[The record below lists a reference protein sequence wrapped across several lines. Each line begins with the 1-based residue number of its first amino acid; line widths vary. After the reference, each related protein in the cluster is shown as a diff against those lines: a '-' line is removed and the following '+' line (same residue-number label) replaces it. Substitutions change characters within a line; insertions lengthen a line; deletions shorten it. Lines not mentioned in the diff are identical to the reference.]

1 MFLLALSLIS
11 ALALSATYSEGY
23 KCSEYYVV
31 PVENGYEGDI
41 QCHSLKYYAR
51 NITQY
56 FTTNSTFYFLP
67 GVHRLGDGNNITV
80 TDISNITLTA
90 SLNATVCNQTVP
102 SSENV
107 IVNCSRCQAGFIFLN
122 ISDLEIQ
129 GIEFTECGQ
138 VVFSTTDLDAANNE
152 LFVDVWSG
160 TLVLRS
166 VTNFRMKQAR
176 ITKSRGYG
184 LLGYDVLGNSSIVNS
199 CLSESKGNKSS
210 WYNAT
215 GVKITQVVHGGNM
228 EMHYNSS
235 CQSSVSYF
243 HINHSNIT
251 MGESTFYASG
261 LDIRLSCHAGE
272 INFRLHGV
280 ILSKNTGS
288 TYEYG
293 GGNVAVEIYVSPNA
307 TNSISFVNC
316 RIKQGSSFL
325 GSGIFVAIY
334 RNSTNTQHQYY
345 GSRKIVEF
353 ESTTFDNNIAN
364 GVGAGLYMR
373 LHYSREINKLPIEI
387 SMKNCHFVG
396 NQLSS
401 GDERRGGVAVSIV
414 IFEVIGNKLHLSP
427 QYTTSFM
434 NCTFERNNIQDHP
447 YKQNLNSGTLYVE
460 EHANVT
466 LENCTIRENNSTG
479 IAAVHSYIRFIG
491 HNIIERNEAE
501 NGGGILLND
510 DSVLF
515 LSQNTTVNISHNNAN
530 TAGGG
535 IYAQYGNTH
544 AIFPCFFQFDTEV
557 LLNKSLLQSI
567 QVHLENN
574 IASTGTAVYG
584 GGIDA
589 CYFLTESDNTPWT
602 SQYLEHQSSGRIF
615 NDTFHYPQDPLA
627 ISSDPIRVCLCENQ
641 TEACNRKP
649 KMRWISPGEVF
660 NISVVVVGQRYGV
673 VSGIVIANI
682 FSPNGHAKINIIEN
696 VQKVKENCNEN
707 ILTYTM
713 NSTKENI
720 NVNLSLTVPDSSSS
734 YMTLTIGIHITA
746 CPIGFTLDPTRGQ
759 CECVARLREN
769 GISCTAHNHLINRPA
784 SSWIGYNLRN
794 NSNLSETDSK
804 QIVFA
809 KNCPRLYCKPYET
822 EIQAFPDHIDQN
834 SQCYIKRSGIL
845 CGGCQPHLS
854 NVFGTPRCIRCQH
867 TSHWST
873 VGIVCGVAIV
883 GIILVFFLMAS
894 NFTITEGTINGFI
907 FYANLIEANQ
917 DIYFPLETHSTDD
930 PFIYN
935 TMRTFIAW
943 LNLDIGIET
952 CFNNGMNTL
961 EKTWLQFLFP
971 LYIWLIAALLI
982 WLSRKYDFMTR
993 LMKNNGTKLLATLIL
1008 LSYAKLARAIMISLS
1023 SARLPSVDQNT
1034 LVWYYDGNVAYFH
1047 GKHVF
1052 LFLTATTFAVI
1063 LIPFTLALLF
1073 IKHLPR
1079 VSSLWIFHRINRL
1092 KPLFDAYTGPY
1103 RDEYRFWTGFQLLI
1117 RVILLVCSGFHLND
1131 YLLLIQIIGT
1141 CALLLSAKW
1150 LYGSGIYKKRS
1161 LDILEAWLLLNL
1173 MFWSMMMAYAEAQ
1186 GLNIHF
1192 KHRVV
1197 GTFAGLTCLTFCA
1210 TLCFHAYN
1218 QVRYT
1223 RMWKKMKRVCR
1234 DKASFV
1240 TTKLKQKFRNAPLA
1254 DNVEEDA
1261 EGNMSEG
1268 ASLLANPPPVAN
1280 YGELRECLIES
1291 EED

>member
-1 MFLLALSLIS
+1 MLLLALSLIS

-23 KCSEYYVV
+23 NRSEYYVV
-31 PVENGYEGDI
+31 PEENGYEGDS

-67 GVHRLGDGNNITV
+67 GVHTLGDGDNITV
-80 TDISNITLTA
+80 TDVSNITLTA
-90 SLNATVCNQTVP
+90 LLNATVCNQTVP
-102 SSENV
+102 SSEQV
-107 IVNCSRCQAGFIFLN
+107 IVNCSGCQAGFIFLN

-138 VVFSTTDLDAANNE
+138 VVFNKTDLDATNNE
-152 LFVDVWSG
+152 VYWDIWSG

-176 ITKSRGYG
+176 ITKSHGCG
-184 LLGYDVLGNSSIVNS
+184 LLGYDVLGNSSIVTS

-228 EMHYNSS
+228 KMHYNSS

-243 HINHSNIT
+243 HINHSNLT
-251 MGESTFYASG
+251 MGESIFYAGG
-261 LDIRLSCHAGE
+261 LDLLLSCHMGG
-272 INFRLHGV
+272 INFILNGV
-280 ILSKNTGS
+280 ILSKNIDT

-293 GGNVAVEIYVSPNA
+293 GGNAAVEISVSPNA

-316 RIKQGSSFL
+316 RVKQGRSFL

-345 GSRKIVEF
+345 GSRKIIVEF
-353 ESTTFDNNIAN
+353 ESTTFVNNTAS

-373 LHYSREINKLPIEI
+373 LHNSRKLNIIPIEI

-396 NQLSS
+396 NQLAT
-401 GDERRGGVAVSIV
+401 GDETRGGVAVNIV
-414 IFEVIGNKLHLSP
+414 IFQVLGNKLHLSP
-427 QYTTSFM
+427 QYTTSFR
-434 NCTFERNNIQDHP
+434 NCIFERNSIQDHP

-466 LENCTIRENNSTG
+466 LENCTIRENNGTG

-491 HNIIERNEAE
+491 DNTIEKNEAE

-515 LSQNTTVNISHNNAN
+515 LSQNTTVNISHNHAN

-557 LLNKSLLQSI
+557 LLNKSLLQTI

-574 IASTGTAVYG
+574 NASTGTAVYG
-584 GGIDA
+584 GGIDK
-589 CYFLTESDNTPWT
+589 CYFLTDNTPWT
-602 SQYLEHQSSGRIF
+602 SQYLEHEHSGRIF
-615 NDTFHYPQDPLA
+615 NDTFHYPQNTLA

-641 TEACNRKP
+641 IEACNRKP

-673 VSGIVIANI
+673 VSGIVRAEILPQNGYANI
-682 FSPNGHAKINIIEN
+682 KYSEN
-696 VQKVKENCNEN
+696 VHNVKENCSEN

-713 NSTKENI
+713 HSTKENI
-720 NVNLSLTVPDSSSS
+720 NVNLLLKVPDCTSS
-734 YMTLTIGIHITA
+734 YYMLDVPIHITA

-784 SSWIGYNLRN
+784 ASWIGYNLRN
-794 NSNLSETDSK
+794 NSNISETDSK

-834 SQCYIKRSGIL
+834 AQCYFKRSGIL

-873 VGIVCGVAIV
+873 VGIICGVAIV
-883 GIILVFFLMAS
+883 GIILVFFLMAC
-894 NFTITEGTINGFI
+894 NFTVTEGTINGFI
-907 FYANLIEANQ
+907 LYANLIEANQ
-917 DIYFPLETHSTDD
+917 DIYFPLSQRSRDD
-930 PFIYN
+930 PVVYHA
-935 TMRTFIAW
+935 MRTFIAW
-943 LNLDIGIET
+943 LNLDLGIET
-952 CFNNGMNTL
+952 CFHRNMNTH
-961 EKTWLQFLFP
+961 EKTWLQFVFP

-982 WLSRKYDFMTR
+982 WLSRKYNFMTR

-1023 SARLPSVDQNT
+1023 PTT
-1034 LVWYYDGNVAYFH
+1034 LSSDDHKVIVWYYDGTVLYFR
-1047 GKHVF
+1047 GKYIF
-1052 LFLTATTFAVI
+1052 LFLTATIFTVI

-1079 VSSLWIFHRINRL
+1079 ISSLWIFNWINRL

-1173 MFWSMMMAYAEAQ
+1173 MFWSMMMAYAE
-1186 GLNIHF
+1186 GHKHNIHF

-1210 TLCFHAYN
+1210 TLCYHVYN
-1218 QVRYT
+1218 QVRHT
-1223 RMWKKMKRVCR
+1223 RMWRKMKRVCR
-1234 DKASFV
+1234 DKVSFV

-1254 DNVEEDA
+1254 DDVEEDA

-1268 ASLLANPPPVAN
+1268 ASLLANPPPVAS